1 MPKRKPRGDSPNSRA
16 KEFEF
21 IVLSGDQTGRD
32 PETQRR
38 VRSVAQAN
46 YRRQH
51 PYERR
56 QTTVELDVAPLLDG
70 TVQSSNASPSQ
81 VPPTPMT
88 ILDAS
93 RSDPFQSFGFGG
105 DRRAHRLWDHMYDGT
120 CPKFNT
126 LVQIGFVDLARETI
140 ALSQMLS
147 ASAWHLVHWLGCE
160 NDSGED
166 AQYSMISTHNLQQR
180 LNSVATGASDEVVIA
195 VLTSAAYANLIKEP
209 GMFQVHMDGLS
220 RILHLKGGEGA
231 LQSPPLRLAL
241 FWIEINGRFRQDAAP
256 QFSPPIDLLSGQSK
270 LNLTLL
276 DAAQLSSGCVIPTV
290 ERCEVASY
298 LCQQL
303 RHLND
308 IIASETSTRDLWID
322 PLFHIFH
329 ISPVLHHFLSLPR
342 SSMYDEIHARQREC
356 FRLAGILYLGNL
368 RSKFDFEPGA
378 GMLYGTK
385 LQLILGSEGM
395 LPKWDSSNIFLIWI
409 LTVAAC
415 SPILFDDL
423 RMQFAA
429 LLSESVRSIGYAT
442 SQDYLAAING
452 FMWCDPAFGRAL
464 NSLSWQIYMEI

>member
-1 MPKRKPRGDSPNSRA
+1 MPIRKLRKDSNRSGA

-21 IVLSGDQTGRD
+21 IVLSGDETGRD
-32 PETQRR
+32 RETQRR

-51 PYERR
+51 PYGRR
-56 QTTVELDVAPLLDG
+56 RTTVELDVTPLLDG
-70 TVQSSNASPSQ
+70 TIQSPNALPSQ
-81 VPPTPMT
+81 VVPRPMT

-93 RSDPFQSFGFGG
+93 RSDPFQSFGFG
-105 DRRAHRLWDHMYDGT
+105 DNLYDGT

-160 NDSGED
+160 SDSGED
-166 AQYSMISTHNLQQR
+166 AQYAMISTQNLQQR

-195 VLTSAAYANLIKEP
+195 VLTSAAYAVGVE
-209 GMFQVHMDGLS
+209 
-220 RILHLKGGEGA
+220 A
-231 LQSPPLRLAL
+231 LCL
-241 FWIEINGRFRQDAAP
+241 IEINGRFRQDAAP
-256 QFSPPIDLLSGQSK
+256 QFPPPNDILSGQSK
-270 LNLTLL
+270 LNLALF

-290 ERCEVASY
+290 ERCEVANY

-308 IIASETSTRDLWID
+308 IIASETLTRDLWID
-322 PLFHIFH
+322 PLFRVFH
-329 ISPVLHHFLSLPR
+329 ISPVLHYFLSLPR
-342 SSMYDEIHARQREC
+342 SSIHDEINARQREC

-385 LQLILGSEGM
+385 LQLVLGSEGM
-395 LPKWDSSNIFLIWI
+395 LPTWDSSNIFLIWI

-429 LLSESVRSIGYAT
+429 LLSESVRSIGYVT

-452 FMWCDPAFGRAL
+452 FMWCDAAFGMSL
-464 NSLSWQIYMEI
+464 HSLSRQIYGEI

>member
-1 MPKRKPRGDSPNSRA
+1 MPTRKPRKDSNKSPA

-21 IVLSGDQTGRD
+21 IVLSGDETGRD
-32 PETQRR
+32 RETQRR

-51 PYERR
+51 PYKRR
-56 QTTVELDVAPLLDG
+56 QTTVDLDVTPLLDG
-70 TVQSSNASPSQ
+70 TIHSSNAGPSQ
-81 VPPTPMT
+81 VLPRSMS

-93 RSDPFQSFGFGG
+93 RSDPFQSFGFG
-105 DRRAHRLWDHMYDGT
+105 DNRRAHRLWDHMYDGT

-160 NDSGED
+160 SDSGED
-166 AQYSMISTHNLQQR
+166 AQYSMISTQNLQQR

-220 RILHLKGGEGA
+220 RILHLKGGEGS
-231 LQSPPLRLAL
+231 LHSPPLRLAL
-241 FWIEINGRFRQDAAP
+241 FWIEINGRFRQDAAA
-256 QFSPPIDLLSGQSK
+256 QFPPPNDILSGQSK
-270 LNLTLL
+270 LNLALF

-290 ERCEVASY
+290 ER
-298 LCQQL
+298 L
-303 RHLND
+303 
-308 IIASETSTRDLWID
+308 
-322 PLFHIFH
+322 
-329 ISPVLHHFLSLPR
+329 LHHFLSLPR
-342 SSMYDEIHARQREC
+342 SSIHDEIHARQREC
-356 FRLAGILYLGNL
+356 FRLAGILYLGSL

-385 LQLILGSEGM
+385 LQLVLGSEGM
-395 LPKWDSSNIFLIWI
+395 LPKWDTSNIFLIWI

-429 LLSESVRSIGYAT
+429 LLSESVRSIGYET
-442 SQDYLAAING
+442 PQDYLAAING
-452 FMWCDPAFGRAL
+452 FIWCEAAFGLKA
-464 NSLSWQIYMEI
+464 